1 MLNEKHITEKSNQF
15 NILLDSFEGPID
27 LLLDLAKKQKVDLS
41 EISILKLAE
50 QFIDFIK
57 QFQEIHLE
65 IAADYLVMA
74 AWLTYL
80 KSRFLLPKEDKS
92 EDHTPEELEE
102 ALRYQLQRLEAFQ
115 KVSKNLYSFPLINRD
130 TFYGGTIE
138 GVKIKYDITYSS
150 TLFELLKSYSS
161 ILLNNE
167 KNNQLTITLSELHSV
182 DASIQ
187 RLKSIFDSLVEWTN
201 FIHLIPQFGLNNIV
215 NKSLVTSNFVASLEL
230 AKNGHIE
237 VKQDQTF
244 GNIYVRVKQ

>member
-1 MLNEKHITEKSNQF
+1 M
-15 NILLDSFEGPID
+15 
-27 LLLDLAKKQKVDLS
+27 
-41 EISILKLAE
+41 
-50 QFIDFIK
+50 IK
-57 QFQEIHLE
+57 
-65 IAADYLVMA
+65 
-74 AWLTYL
+74 
-80 KSRFLLPKEDKS
+80 
-92 EDHTPEELEE
+92 
-102 ALRYQLQRLEAFQ
+102 
-115 KVSKNLYSFPLINRD
+115 RD